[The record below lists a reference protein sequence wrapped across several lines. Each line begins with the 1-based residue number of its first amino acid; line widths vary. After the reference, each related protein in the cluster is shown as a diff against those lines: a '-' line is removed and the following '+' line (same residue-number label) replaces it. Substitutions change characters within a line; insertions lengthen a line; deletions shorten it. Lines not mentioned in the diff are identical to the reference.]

1 MQSPHTISQAIYYL
15 QSLSP
20 EKAQEAIDFIE
31 FLYQKEYKNV
41 PIAPKS
47 NEWDWLK
54 NLQPFDNNFEQA
66 ISEKLC
72 IQQRPNLDDLFR

>member
-1 MQSPHTISQAIYYL
+1 MQSPQTISQAVYYL
-15 QSLSP
+15 QSLP

-31 FLYQKEYKNV
+31 FLYQKEYKNS
-41 PIAPKS
+41 PIMPKS

-66 ISEKLC
+66 ISEKPY
-72 IQQRPNLDDLFR
+72 IQQRPNLDDLFI